1 MHIPRFKRLILCL
14 LTSFLSVTIQ
24 TTYALFEISG
34 NLDVRCEQSSGKNEL
49 QCDYRIKTSEPILS
63 ITAKSVD
70 KILPIKETETYPRQ
84 GGVTAILFAVDT
96 SDPGRQ
102 NVIEQNQRQIKE
114 LINAAQ
120 DHHRLGLASFD
131 KSLRLEVPIGVSN
144 DQILTASQKLRA
156 TGKTTEFYK
165 SMLNAIDLLKN
176 IEADRKSIFLFSDGQ
191 AEDTAYSHEDVIK
204 AARKAGVVFTGL
216 GFPRSDARSVA
227 LQSLRRLCEETAGL
241 YVESDN
247 NFNLPEEFLKNPY
260 DSIDNGGKLTVDLS
274 SILDSVTQDKISV
287 TLNFETDVGDNKI
300 DLPVETLHDA
310 SKQPVTAILQPSPIA
325 NRSLQSAPPVKIITA
340 QSEDRLIDSWF
351 WYGIPVALII
361 LIILTIATFFLMMYR
376 QGGKRTENVSF
387 TEFKPYA
394 YLVLQDET
402 KKRYPITRTTWRIG
416 RSKDNELTLRDNSIS
431 RRHAEI
437 HRDKGDVFTVI
448 DLDSLNGVYVNSKK
462 VNKHRLHEGDILE
475 IGDVN
480 LRFTLLS
487 NEYSL
492 EESTVMQNT
501 RAPITH

>member
-24 TTYALFEISG
+24 TTYALSEISG

-191 AEDTAYSHEDVIK
+191 AEDTAYSH
-204 AARKAGVVFTGL
+204 
-216 GFPRSDARSVA
+216 
-227 LQSLRRLCEETAGL
+227 
-241 YVESDN
+241 
-247 NFNLPEEFLKNPY
+247 LK
-260 DSIDNGGKLTVDLS
+260 T
-274 SILDSVTQDKISV
+274 
-287 TLNFETDVGDNKI
+287 E
-300 DLPVETLHDA
+300 
-310 SKQPVTAILQPSPIA
+310 
-325 NRSLQSAPPVKIITA
+325 
-340 QSEDRLIDSWF
+340 RLI
-351 WYGIPVALII
+351 
-361 LIILTIATFFLMMYR
+361 
-376 QGGKRTENVSF
+376 
-387 TEFKPYA
+387 
-394 YLVLQDET
+394 
-402 KKRYPITRTTWRIG
+402 
-416 RSKDNELTLRDNSIS
+416 
-431 RRHAEI
+431 
-437 HRDKGDVFTVI
+437 
-448 DLDSLNGVYVNSKK
+448 
-462 VNKHRLHEGDILE
+462 
-475 IGDVN
+475 
-480 LRFTLLS
+480 
-487 NEYSL
+487 
-492 EESTVMQNT
+492 
-501 RAPITH
+501 